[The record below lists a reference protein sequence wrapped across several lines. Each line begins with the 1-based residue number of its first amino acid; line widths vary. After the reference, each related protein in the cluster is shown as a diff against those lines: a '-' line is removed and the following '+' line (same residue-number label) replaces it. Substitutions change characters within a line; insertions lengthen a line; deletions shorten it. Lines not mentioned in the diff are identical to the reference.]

1 MSHSLR
7 ICFPFDLHRA
17 STFLITDRN
26 LRSLPACHPIPGP
39 VRLEPA
45 GLAYGGPE
53 PFLFIGVGLCSA
65 FLFGY

>member
-1 MSHSLR
+1 M
-7 ICFPFDLHRA
+7 
-17 STFLITDRN
+17 ITDRN